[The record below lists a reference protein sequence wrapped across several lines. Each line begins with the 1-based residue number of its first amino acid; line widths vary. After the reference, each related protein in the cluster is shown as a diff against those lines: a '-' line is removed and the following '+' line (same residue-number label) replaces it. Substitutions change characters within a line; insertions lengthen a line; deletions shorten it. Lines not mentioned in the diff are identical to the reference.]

1 MAGGRPPARNLN
13 KRPFWGSL
21 FLRRRETIPVCHAL
35 LQDIKFFK
43 LLLHIDH
50 ELAAQTR
57 GVGCPCGGIL
67 HQANYPRKP
76 RGCPNELRSVYA
88 SRFSFSCN
96 RCRKRATS
104 QSVRFLGRRVYLAL
118 AVVLVWG
125 PRARA
130 TRADTSG
137 DATRQGV
144 GHAPAHRAALA
155 RLVARSIPALRIL
168 ASDLRPFHAAA
179 GDRRVA
185 RQSARTLWRGDGRTH
200 DAAAGLPHPHHGR
213 ARDHTAG
220 GALITRRRCA

>member
-57 GVGCPCGGIL
+57 AVGCPCGGIL

-118 AVVLVWG
+118 AVVLVSARLAG
-125 PRARA
+125 PRGGGGWCGPGLRGRHQRRRDSPRRWACPCAPCSAGATGGAINSRSAHSGKRLAPVSCRRWRSARCPPVC
-130 TRADTSG
+130 SN
-137 DATRQGV
+137 
-144 GHAPAHRAALA
+144 ALA
-155 RLVARSIPALRIL
+155 
-168 ASDLRPFHAAA
+168 
-179 GDRRVA
+179 GRRA
-185 RQSARTLWRGDGRTH
+185 N
-200 DAAAGLPHPHHGR
+200 P
-213 ARDHTAG
+213 
-220 GALITRRRCA
+220 

>member
-1 MAGGRPPARNLN
+1 
-13 KRPFWGSL
+13 
-21 FLRRRETIPVCHAL
+21 VCHAL

-118 AVVLVWG
+118 AVVLVSARLAG
-125 PRARA
+125 PTPAA
-130 TRADTSG
+130 TRLAKALGMPLRTVQRWRDWWR
-137 DATRQGV
+137 DQFPLCAFWQATCARFMPPLAIG
-144 GHAPAHRAALA
+144 ALPASLLER
-155 RLVARSIPALRIL
+155 
-168 ASDLRPFHAAA
+168 F
-179 GDRRVA
+179 
-185 RQSARTLWRGDGRTH
+185 
-200 DAAAGLPHPHHGR
+200 
-213 ARDHTAG
+213 G
-220 GALITRRRCA
+220 GATGEPMMRLLVFLTPITVGPAITLQEAR